1 MKITAIKRQVKR
13 AGRYSVFVDGRF
25 GFGLSE
31 SALLE
36 SKIAV
41 GQEIDQSQLWDFK
54 KLSDNDKA
62 YGNAL
67 RYVAMRPRSSWELA
81 NYFRR
86 KKIDEQTSAL
96 ITKRLQDLSM
106 LDDLKFA
113 RNWMASRRQLKTI
126 SIRRL
131 KLELKQKRISPEII
145 DQILA
150 EDDSDERAVLRQLIA
165 KKRARYPDNLKLMQ
179 YLARQGFSYDDIKSA
194 FSEEN

>member
-1 MKITAIKRQVKR
+1 MKITAIKKQIKR
-13 AGRYSVFVDGRF
+13 PGRYSVFVDGRF

-41 GQEIDQSQLWDFK
+41 GERIDQPQLRDFK

-67 RYVAMRPRSSWELA
+67 RYVVMRPRSSWELA
-81 NYFRR
+81 DYFRR
-86 KKIDEQTSAL
+86 KKIDAPTATF
-96 ITKRLQDLSM
+96 ITKRLEDLSM

-113 RNWMASRRQLKTI
+113 HSWVASRRQLKSM

-131 KLELKQKRISPEII
+131 KLELQQKRVSPEII
-145 DQILA
+145 DQVLA
-150 EDDSDERAVLRQLIA
+150 DDETDEHEVLRQLIA
-165 KKRARYPDNLKLMQ
+165 KKRARYPDKFKLMQ
-179 YLARQGFSYDDIKSA
+179 YLARQGFGYDDIKSA
-194 FSEEN
+194 LRGEE